1 MPTGPLGGHQHPGP
15 LRQTGPQWNHQGK
28 CTDMEPCHQ
37 TVPDRLSN
45 RGREDTYSETV
56 SCAEVKE
63 VNGGDR
69 ATTLQPSQ
77 AAQRRLSGSRTAWS
91 PPPTSRDRP
100 FRPCVFQP
108 SLLVPTLTS
117 GTILRKRQLV
127 LRCQKLFA
135 SIGLFSLQS

>member
-63 VNGGDR
+63 VNGDR

-91 PPPTSRDRP
+91 PPPN
-100 FRPCVFQP
+100 
-108 SLLVPTLTS
+108 LE
-117 GTILRKRQLV
+117 RQAL
-127 LRCQKLFA
+127 
-135 SIGLFSLQS
+135 